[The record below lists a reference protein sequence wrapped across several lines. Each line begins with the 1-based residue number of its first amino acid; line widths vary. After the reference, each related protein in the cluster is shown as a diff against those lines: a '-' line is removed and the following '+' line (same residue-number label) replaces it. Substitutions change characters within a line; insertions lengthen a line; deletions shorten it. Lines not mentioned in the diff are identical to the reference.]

1 MTERNHAVMSTYW
14 RGRALAEHD
23 SRTDTTGFYESNAVQ
38 CFDATNVSKMDFE
51 EQRSSRKPLP
61 YTKMV
66 NLIELVGYPDK
77 IPSGE
82 RLDQVHEFVMQAI
95 QSRIQEYKALDYKI
109 NSESYH
115 ASTADSGMRL
125 ADISEHFANVVIPA
139 KR

>member
-1 MTERNHAVMSTYW
+1 
-14 RGRALAEHD
+14 
-23 SRTDTTGFYESNAVQ
+23 
-38 CFDATNVSKMDFE
+38 MDFE

-115 ASTADSGMRL
+115 ASTADFRYEIGRYKRALCKRGDSSQKINEVIRL
-125 ADISEHFANVVIPA
+125 EKTI
-139 KR
+139 